1 MVFNTY
7 CLLVYTFQKIHLVA
21 CTDFLATFE
30 IKKEEA
36 SYFLSVKCLEI
47 MHLLADVEELFVKDF
62 TRGLDGDKF
71 LIINVLNESAS
82 PVAPNDGLQ
91 LNIFDI
97 CVEGLKEDDL
107 GNIGL
112 TSKTSIGEDH
122 HLQLNYM
129 QYLVQHASAESKLE
143 NIKREAIDLK
153 DSPQKFEG

>member
-1 MVFNTY
+1 M
-7 CLLVYTFQKIHLVA
+7 
-21 CTDFLATFE
+21 
-30 IKKEEA
+30 
-36 SYFLSVKCLEI
+36 
-47 MHLLADVEELFVKDF
+47 KDF

-82 PVAPNDGLQ
+82 PVAATDGLQ

-97 CVEGLKEDDL
+97 CIEGLKEDDL
-107 GNIGL
+107 ENIGL

-122 HLQLNYM
+122 HLLLNYM
-129 QYLVQHASAESKLE
+129 QYLVRHASAESKLE